1 MEHIH
6 PLPKENTMFNSILTR
21 LAHVAGVAYSVV
33 YVIVKTNIEIVKQLA
48 KHFAPARKKEEAKT
62 VGDLLDEIKD
72 GLTDEEKAAV
82 DEAFEDE
89 FMKTWKNI
97 MSENP
102 NKETED

>member
-21 LAHVAGVAYSVV
+21 LAKVVAIAYGVAYVN
-33 YVIVKTNIEIVKQLA
+33 VKINIEIVKYLA
-48 KHFAPARKKEEAKT
+48 KEFAPARKKEEAKT

>member
-1 MEHIH
+1 
-6 PLPKENTMFNSILTR
+6 MFNSILTR
-21 LAHVAGVAYSVV
+21 LANFVGIAYAVAYA
-33 YVIVKTNIEIVKQLA
+33 IVKANIEMVKFVA
-48 KHFAPARKKEEAKT
+48 TEFAPARKKEEAKT
-62 VGDLLDEIKD
+62 VGDVLDEIKD

>member
-21 LAHVAGVAYSVV
+21 LARIVGVAYSVV
-33 YVIVKTNIEIVKQLA
+33 YVIVKANIEIVKHLA
-48 KHFAPARKKEEAKT
+48 KHFAPARKKEDAKT

-82 DEAFEDE
+82 DAAFEDE

-97 MSENP
+97 MSEKP
-102 NKETED
+102 NKKTED